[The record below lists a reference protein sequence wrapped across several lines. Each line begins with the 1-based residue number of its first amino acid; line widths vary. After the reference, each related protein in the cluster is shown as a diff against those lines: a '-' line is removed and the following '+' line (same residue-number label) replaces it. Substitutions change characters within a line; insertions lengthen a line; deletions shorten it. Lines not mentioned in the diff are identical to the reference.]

1 MNIFIK
7 YFLFIFFTFIFI
19 LWFQNN
25 DDKKYNKN
33 RISIYEKYKF
43 PLLISS
49 IVGLIINLYHNNCIN
64 NDFKFKEN
72 KIKLFNPNTL
82 HQQIYIE
89 MPNF

>member
-7 YFLFIFFTFIFI
+7 YFLIILFTFIFI
-19 LWFQNN
+19 LWFQNI

-49 IVGLIINLYHNNCIN
+49 IIGLIINLYHNNCIK
-64 NDFKFKEN
+64 NDFKQN
-72 KIKLFNPNTL
+72 KIKLFNPNNL
-82 HQQIYIE
+82 QQQIYIE